1 MSLRAIS
8 WSSRIYRWLVGA
20 YPTAFRAE
28 YGDEMVWYFEDL
40 CRDTLRK
47 QGGWAVMML
56 WLRLLPD
63 WGLTVVK
70 ERLQQAGYTGAKNM
84 ETTQFNNQ
92 YTSTLAL
99 FSRALRGGYN
109 VKQCLE
115 IIVEHAPE
123 PTKSAFQ
130 KVLKRIEAG
139 ENMMDA
145 LIAMKDDI
153 KSPHVERVTGILLEQ
168 MQNGGNL
175 ADKLD
180 TLNREIYPELG
191 DAGWAKQ
198 VELDDDYNVDENY
211 PLR

>member
-1 MSLRAIS
+1 MRVIHWA
-8 WSSRIYRWLVGA
+8 SRVYRVLVSA
-20 YPTAFRAE
+20 YPGAFRAE
-28 YGDEMVWYFEDL
+28 YADEMVWYFEDL

-47 QGGWAVMML
+47 KGLGGMIWL

-70 ERLQQAGYTGAKNM
+70 ERLVSAGYTGAKHM
-84 ETTQFNNQ
+84 QTAEFNNQ

-109 VKQCLE
+109 VLQCLE
-115 IIVEHAPE
+115 LIVKHAPE

-130 KVLKRIEAG
+130 KVLSRFQAGDGMAAFDTLKDEAQ
-139 ENMMDA
+139 
-145 LIAMKDDI
+145 
-153 KSPHVERVTGILLEQ
+153 SPYVERMIGILDEQ

-180 TLNREIYPELG
+180 SFNQEIFPELG

-198 VELDDDYNVDENY
+198 VDLGDDYDVDASY
-211 PLR
+211 PLK

>member
-1 MSLRAIS
+1 MSSTVIVWA
-8 WSSRIYRWLVGA
+8 SRVYRMLVGA
-20 YPTAFRAE
+20 YPAAFRAE
-28 YGDEMVWYFEDL
+28 YADEMVWYFEDM

-47 QGGWAVMML
+47 KGVFGMVWL

-70 ERLQQAGYTGAKNM
+70 ERLQQAGYRGAKHM
-84 ETTQFNNQ
+84 QSAEFNNQ

-115 IIVEHAPE
+115 IIVRYAPE

-130 KVLKRIEAG
+130 KVLNRFEAG
-139 ENMMDA
+139 DGLA
-145 LIAMKDDI
+145 AFDTLKDEVE
-153 KSPHVERVTGILLEQ
+153 SPHVERMLGILAEQLE
-168 MQNGGNL
+168 NGGNL

-180 TLNREIYPELG
+180 SFNREIFPELG

-198 VELDDDYNVDENY
+198 VDLDDDYNVDENY
-211 PLR
+211 PLN